1 VTTPFPNF
9 VDTPDGEEPAPG
21 TPPADAEYLN
31 AVNGA
36 INDIE
41 NAMPG
46 KADAGDLHAV
56 ATSGAYTDLIGKPFI
71 PDSPD
76 DIGAQPVGDYAT
88 NTALAGKANTSH
100 THAVADITITG
111 TPDGSKFLRDDG
123 TWAAPTQTGVSDHGL
138 LTGLTDDD
146 HTQYHNDTRGDARYY
161 TKSVVDTAMGGK
173 ADTVHA
179 HGAGDVTSGTFDIAR
194 IPTGTS
200 GTTVSFGNH
209 THAASAIASGTLDV
223 ARLPTVL
230 STVRAH
236 TFSATPTVDPAVVGN
251 NVTITIPSSGGA
263 DITALAVSTTGAV
276 NRQGL
281 EIAVLADG
289 TTRAVTIASAIRT
302 STGLT
307 RGPYSIA
314 SGQVGIFLVRYYTL
328 IGAWVLVAAAVSAT

>member
-21 TPPADAEYLN
+21 TPDVDAEYLN
-31 AVNGA
+31 TVNGA

-56 ATSGAYTDLIGKPFI
+56 ATSGAYTDLVGQPFI
-71 PDSPD
+71 PNSPD

-88 NTALAGKANTSH
+88 TTALAGKANTAH
-100 THAVADITITG
+100 THDLDDITITG

-138 LTGLTDDD
+138 LTGLADDD
-146 HTQYHNDTRGDARYY
+146 HTQYHNDTRGDVRYY
-161 TKSVVDTAMGGK
+161 TKSAVDTALGGK
-173 ADTVHA
+173 AATVHA

-200 GTTVSFGNH
+200 GTTVSLGNH

-223 ARLPTVL
+223 ARLPVVL
-230 STVRAH
+230 SAVRDH

-251 NVTITIPSSGGA
+251 NVTITATA
-263 DITALAVSTTGAV
+263 DITALAVSTTGAT

-281 EIAVLADG
+281 EIVVLG
-289 TTRAVTIASAIRT
+289 SGGTRAVTIASAIRT

-314 SGQVGIFLVRYYTL
+314 TGQIGIFLVRYYTSAS
-328 IGAWVLVAAAVSAT
+328 AWVLVAAAVSAT